1 MGQRY
6 FFLGWQNLRGC
17 EILMIVKR
25 LVLGF
30 LTLLAIASVFW
41 SLTGSFSEPQIQG
54 RLELYQ
60 TNLVL
65 YASQLKLEEENGDL
79 NKVISSALGED
90 PKVTALE
97 KYQENRQEAAIAK
110 ENLQTQLNQL
120 PEIITVDNQSDTS
133 LLENKAVK
141 TDLSSQAQQL
151 QKQIADINKFIDE
164 IDLKQGILLA
174 KEEKIT
180 EALAIWEQL
189 ITRLDE
195 PEDEYSQTAGV
206 LTNLWQESPEVSPN
220 SQTIIEDNLDSW
232 FRDQSLEKLYQV
244 SNNQTKL
251 ALLQE
256 QEQLAA
262 ANAFLKLAL
271 ISGIPILG
279 GFSGVILLIFLVI
292 QLFLKKENSILATNS
307 NKTWNTPW
315 NGEITWQVLIVGF
328 FFIGQLM
335 LPFFLRIVGFN
346 VVSSGLRV
354 KALYVLFTYIL
365 MAISGIGVLYYSIK
379 PYLPLPQD
387 WFKVKFFDNW
397 IFWGFGG
404 YLLAIP
410 AVLLVSLINQQIW
423 QGQGGSNP
431 LLYLAL
437 QAQDKV
443 ALAILFV
450 TAAIAAPV
458 FEEIMF
464 RGFLLPSL
472 TRYLS
477 VSTSIVISGLI
488 FAIAHLS
495 LSEVLPLTVLGI
507 ILGTVYTRSRN
518 LLAPMLLHSLWNSGT
533 LLSLFILGSPL

>member
-30 LTLLAIASVFW
+30 LTLLAIASVFL

-195 PEDEYSQTAGV
+195 PDDEYYQTAGV

-271 ISGIPILG
+271 ISGIPVLG

-328 FFIGQLM
+328 FFVGQLM

-346 VVSSGLRV
+346 VASSGLRV

-365 MAISGIGVLYYSIK
+365 MSIAGIGVLYYSIK
-379 PYLPLPQD
+379 PYLPLPED
-387 WFKVKFFDNW
+387 WFKVKFFDHW

>member
-141 TDLSSQAQQL
+141 TDLLSQAQQL

-195 PEDEYSQTAGV
+195 PDDEYYQTAEV
-206 LTNLWQESPEVSPN
+206 LTNLWQELPEVSPN

-271 ISGIPILG
+271 ISGIPVLG

-328 FFIGQLM
+328 FFVGQLM

-346 VVSSGLRV
+346 VASSGLRV